1 MNEAVITETYFMKCS
16 DGIRLS
22 IGMDGEDFTCCCS
35 IVMKENEVE
44 NQLSS
49 LFYTI
54 GVPNMESCVGT
65 QVRVISN
72 GWGSIPYAI
81 GHATKNVWFA
91 MASDDPVHSPS
102 KNTPEVHKNMD
113 PMTVQELQEFYDHDE
128 GFVWVVMSGVGMAY
142 PAILDRVGNQNELV
156 AVWCASTYP
165 EAWLRENEYGKTWTA
180 YRENPFHGKDNQS
193 VRKED

>member
-35 IVMKENEVE
+35 IVMKDNEVE

-65 QVRVISN
+65 SPCHLQWMGKYSVCYRTRNKECVVCH
-72 GWGSIPYAI
+72 GW
-81 GHATKNVWFA
+81 
-91 MASDDPVHSPS
+91 
-102 KNTPEVHKNMD
+102 
-113 PMTVQELQEFYDHDE
+113 
-128 GFVWVVMSGVGMAY
+128 
-142 PAILDRVGNQNELV
+142 R
-156 AVWCASTYP
+156 
-165 EAWLRENEYGKTWTA
+165 
-180 YRENPFHGKDNQS
+180 
-193 VRKED
+193 